1 MPHEIADSDAESDL
15 DSPSRHPFLGDAV
28 TEHVVTASSQI
39 NFDEYMDPTQRLSS
53 LESAERTPA
62 NTIGLFD
69 GISEAHDALNA
80 NAIRE
85 QRPNSADPSQ
95 VVRSR
100 KRAHSAMHE
109 SSNIADY
116 DGSVKLSKAKRTKT
130 YGHRSQSS
138 VAEHQDLFTASP
150 ELLFQAEHKEAVER
164 CGDSNTENATH
175 FFSVQPTNLIKS
187 HLSSA
192 DHPKQISLLDQSMQ
206 SSLQNITTSTASMGG
221 YASINLD
228 YRGSGDALD
237 INANP
242 FGSLSQV
249 SLDEDSNPIE
259 TERVANI
266 FRQNQKASAN
276 KQIMEEPMSAN
287 PSRLT
292 YDDLEPSDAYSNWDE
307 GDKFAPADPM
317 PAPDKLPITEDPV
330 PPKKRG
336 RKPKNSRMLSESPA
350 PAVPDKVI
358 DEQDLPDLELIRRS
372 RQGTVDSVSAASHA
386 SSTGKKRKQRK
397 SKQGAE
403 ADAAL
408 AEQSPASHPTSELN
422 LSDEQL
428 IGLPRESYKP
438 RPSRSRSKR
447 LPSEHDVDSPSKI
460 ADVTMETPAKS
471 KRSSNSASPWDQE
484 ADAPAE
490 KSTSKKSGR
499 KARVKRAKTSG
510 VALKITEP
518 MLSEGEDDVLWMDSK
533 PAPVKIE
540 LPPDLKVLKVEE
552 GQKFVAEA
560 KLQTEYD
567 FPNRTTSNITI
578 EVPLASDGSHAAV
591 TYKAP
596 PVVAAPKK
604 RGRKPKKVQQELQE
618 EPEPARID
626 EVEGEGPLKNHSRQ
640 PLSEKSRNIPALKA
654 RSTTPKAPTVSPLS
668 SPETKPRTTPM
679 SPTKE
684 KQTAPSK
691 PTNLTTPTKP
701 MIEKGPTKHS
711 PINPP
716 SLPGSVHSNGKKVLY
731 RIGLSR
737 RQNIPSLLRRV
748 QRDKPPPKIVVAK
761 EKEKKKKNAGD
772 NGSDDDDN
780 DDRLEMRGA
789 DGMLVEWGD

>member
-1 MPHEIADSDAESDL
+1 MPHEIADSDDESEL
-15 DSPSRHPFLGDAV
+15 NSPGGHPIIDDDA
-28 TEHVVTASSQI
+28 TQNGLTAVSSQI
-39 NFDEYMDPTQRLSS
+39 NFDDYIEPTQRLSS

-69 GISEAHDALNA
+69 GISEAHNTLNT
-80 NAIRE
+80 NTTHE
-85 QRPNSADPSQ
+85 QMPNSSGPSPIA
-95 VVRSR
+95 RSR

-116 DGSVKLSKAKRTKT
+116 DGSTKLSKTKRTKT
-130 YGHRSQSS
+130 YGHRSKSG
-138 VAEHQDLFTASP
+138 AIEHEDLFATSA
-150 ELLFQAEHKEAVER
+150 ELLFQATNKEAVEQ
-164 CGDSNTENATH
+164 CHDSKAGSATH
-175 FFSVQPTNLIKS
+175 FLSAQPTNSTISRLKNVD
-187 HLSSA
+187 L
-192 DHPKQISLLDQSMQ
+192 PRQISLLDQSMQ
-206 SSLQNITTSTASMGG
+206 SSLQNITTSTASIGG

-259 TERVANI
+259 TERVASL
-266 FRQNQKASAN
+266 FRQNKRASAN
-276 KQIMEEPMSAN
+276 KQAVEAHPSVN
-287 PSRLT
+287 PSRST
-292 YDDLEPSDAYSNWDE
+292 YEDFEQPDVHSNKNE
-307 GDKFAPADPM
+307 GAGLMPADPM
-317 PAPDKLPITEDPV
+317 PAPDKLSMAEDEI
-330 PPKKRG
+330 PPKKSG
-336 RKPKNSRMLSESPA
+336 RIPKNSRMLSESPA
-350 PAVPDKVI
+350 PAVPDKAT

-386 SSTGKKRKQRK
+386 SSTGKKRKRRK
-397 SKQGAE
+397 SKQA
-403 ADAAL
+403 
-408 AEQSPASHPTSELN
+408 AEQSPVNNPTSELN

-428 IGLPRESYKP
+428 IGLPKESYKP
-438 RPSRSRSKR
+438 RPSRSRSKK
-447 LPSEHDVDSPSKI
+447 LSTEHDDDSSQKI
-460 ADVTMETPAKS
+460 TNVTIDTPAKR
-471 KRSSNSASPWDQE
+471 KCLSNSTSPVDEE

-490 KSTSKKSGR
+490 QSTAKKRGR

-533 PAPVKIE
+533 PAAVKID
-540 LPPDLKVLKVEE
+540 LPPDLKVLKGEEDQNTVAKATLEVEHHL
-552 GQKFVAEA
+552 GS
-560 KLQTEYD
+560 
-567 FPNRTTSNITI
+567 RTNSNITI
-578 EVPLASDGSHAAV
+578 EVPRASDKSHIAAV
-591 TYKAP
+591 ASEAAT
-596 PVVAAPKK
+596 VVAAPKK
-604 RGRKPKKVQQELQE
+604 RGRKPKKAQQEQQV
-618 EPEPARID
+618 EPEPIVLD
-626 EVEGEGPLKNHSRQ
+626 EAEGQEPPNNRTRQ
-640 PLSEKSRNIPALKA
+640 PLSEKSSNARPLKA

-668 SPETKPRTTPM
+668 SPEIKPPKKT

-684 KQTAPSK
+684 KQLNTPE
-691 PTNLTTPTKP
+691 PGPLTTPTKP
-701 MIEKGPTKHS
+701 TVEKGPAKHS

-716 SLPGSVHSNGKKVLY
+716 SLPGSAHSNGKKAVY

-761 EKEKKKKNAGD
+761 EKEKKKKKNAGD
-772 NGSDDDDN
+772 NGSDDDE